1 MKKKAA
7 SRKVITNPVT
17 LLRIS
22 IGGFF
27 ILLGL
32 MGVLPTVEESVF
44 SLTNTYLYLEV
55 VFGIV
60 EIACGAFI
68 ISSMFTF
75 FTKKI
80 KYSMSSLILVF
91 WGARIILSKIV
102 WGFAI
107 TSSGIRFTPDF
118 GTCLLILSCELI
130 IASCLWINV
139 KAYET

>member
-7 SRKVITNPVT
+7 TRKVNLTPVT

-22 IGGFF
+22 LGVFF

-44 SLTNTYLYLEV
+44 SLTNTFLYLEV

-60 EIACGAFI
+60 EIACGVFI
-68 ISSMFTF
+68 IASMFTF
-75 FTKKI
+75 FTRKI
-80 KYSMSSLILVF
+80 KYTMSVLILVF
-91 WGARIILSKIV
+91 WAARIILSKLV

-107 TSSGIRFTPDF
+107 TSSGIWFKPDF
-118 GTCLLILSCELI
+118 GAWLLILSCELI
-130 IASCLWINV
+130 IATCLWINV
-139 KAYET
+139 KAYES